1 MRLTKCEAEQ
11 STQNSN
17 AKSDLAEFRLKSK
30 VVIPG
35 AGPTPIHLY
44 TLTLR
49 HADLSPK
56 PKLLLPYDI

>member
-35 AGPTPIHLY
+35 AGPTPIHLDLE
-44 TLTLR
+44 TR
-49 HADLSPK
+49 DLSPK